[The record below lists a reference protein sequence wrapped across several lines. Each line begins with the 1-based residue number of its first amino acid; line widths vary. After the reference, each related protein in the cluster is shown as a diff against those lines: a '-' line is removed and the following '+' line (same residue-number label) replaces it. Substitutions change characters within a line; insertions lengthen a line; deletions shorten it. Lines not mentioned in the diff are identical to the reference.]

1 MQHKSL
7 KRNKISYYLLSFN
20 SGLISLSELAI
31 NYYMKDVLQIEP
43 SILSKIN
50 AFIKIPY
57 IIKPIFGLITDL
69 LPIYGYHRKIYILI
83 CSLIYLILW
92 LILIFKITNFYPL
105 IISIF
110 LIHSS
115 VSFTTVIGQVIC
127 IDESAKD
134 KKSHGVMQLYFVVK
148 NIGMLIA
155 SYLKGYLIQYYSIQ
169 SVYYVCAFNSI
180 FMFLS
185 WILYYEK
192 KHYVDEN
199 SDKYDE
205 YKYLK
210 ANVNI
215 EEKEKKSLFK
225 QLIEYFCEIKILI
238 PLFFMVLVVASP
250 VYNEPIFYYYSNIL
264 KLTPHEFGIGH
275 IFGVISNVLILLFY
289 KHFLSK
295 YSFKIL
301 IIVFKILLFLSLQLN
316 YILVNQL
323 NKNYISNFYFY
334 LIISSTTIPLTII
347 SSIPGID
354 LAAKL
359 TPKKLEGT
367 IYAIFIGLINT
378 GTIFGIYSGS
388 FLQKIFGINRN
399 DFTNL
404 NQLIVF
410 SNLCHLIPVFLII
423 FVPSKIFSHKGIM
436 QKHKGIEMKE
446 IGKNEIK
453 EIENEIEGISDE
465 EMEEKIRMKRTIS
478 QL

>member
-169 SVYYVCAFNSI
+169 FVYYVCAFNSI

-185 WILYYEK
+185 WILYHEK
-192 KHYVDEN
+192 INYVDEN

-238 PLFFMVLVVASP
+238 PLFFIILVVASP

-264 KLTPHEFGIGH
+264 KLTPHEFQFFI
-275 IFGVISNVLILLFY
+275 
-289 KHFLSK
+289 
-295 YSFKIL
+295 
-301 IIVFKILLFLSLQLN
+301 IIVIL
-316 YILVNQL
+316 
-323 NKNYISNFYFY
+323 
-334 LIISSTTIPLTII
+334 
-347 SSIPGID
+347 
-354 LAAKL
+354 
-359 TPKKLEGT
+359 
-367 IYAIFIGLINT
+367 
-378 GTIFGIYSGS
+378 
-388 FLQKIFGINRN
+388 
-399 DFTNL
+399 
-404 NQLIVF
+404 
-410 SNLCHLIPVFLII
+410 
-423 FVPSKIFSHKGIM
+423 
-436 QKHKGIEMKE
+436 
-446 IGKNEIK
+446 
-453 EIENEIEGISDE
+453 
-465 EMEEKIRMKRTIS
+465 
-478 QL
+478 

>member
-1 MQHKSL
+1 MEKKSL
-7 KRNKISYYLLSFN
+7 ARNRISYYLLSLN
-20 SGLISLSELAI
+20 SGLISLSDLAI
-31 NYYMKDVLQIEP
+31 NYYMKDTLEIEP
-43 SILSKIN
+43 SILTKTN
-50 AFIKIPY
+50 AFIKIAY

-69 LPIYGYHRKIYILI
+69 LPIYGYYRKIYLLI
-83 CSLIYLILW
+83 CAIIYLITW
-92 LILIFKITNFYPL
+92 LIVIYKISNFYPL
-105 IISIF
+105 IICIF
-110 LIHSS
+110 IIHLT

-127 IDESAKD
+127 IDESTKD

-155 SYLKGYLIQYYSIQ
+155 SYLKGYLIHYYSIKT
-169 SVYYVCAFNSI
+169 VYYVCAFNSI
-180 FMFLS
+180 FIFLS
-185 WILYYEK
+185 FILYYEK
-192 KHYVDEN
+192 NDIDEN
-199 SDKYDE
+199 SEKYDE

-210 ANVNI
+210 ANDNKNENVN
-215 EEKEKKSLFK
+215 KSVFK
-225 QLIEYFCEIKILI
+225 QIIDYFCEIKILI
-238 PLFFMVLVVASP
+238 PLFFIILIVASP

-264 KLTPHEFGIGH
+264 KITPYEFGIGH

>member
-1 MQHKSL
+1 
-7 KRNKISYYLLSFN
+7 
-20 SGLISLSELAI
+20 
-31 NYYMKDVLQIEP
+31 
-43 SILSKIN
+43 
-50 AFIKIPY
+50 
-57 IIKPIFGLITDL
+57 
-69 LPIYGYHRKIYILI
+69 
-83 CSLIYLILW
+83 
-92 LILIFKITNFYPL
+92 
-105 IISIF
+105 
-110 LIHSS
+110 
-115 VSFTTVIGQVIC
+115 
-127 IDESAKD
+127 
-134 KKSHGVMQLYFVVK
+134 
-148 NIGMLIA
+148 
-155 SYLKGYLIQYYSIQ
+155 
-169 SVYYVCAFNSI
+169 
-180 FMFLS
+180 
-185 WILYYEK
+185 
-192 KHYVDEN
+192 
-199 SDKYDE
+199 
-205 YKYLK
+205 
-210 ANVNI
+210 
-215 EEKEKKSLFK
+215 
-225 QLIEYFCEIKILI
+225 
-238 PLFFMVLVVASP
+238 MVLVVASP